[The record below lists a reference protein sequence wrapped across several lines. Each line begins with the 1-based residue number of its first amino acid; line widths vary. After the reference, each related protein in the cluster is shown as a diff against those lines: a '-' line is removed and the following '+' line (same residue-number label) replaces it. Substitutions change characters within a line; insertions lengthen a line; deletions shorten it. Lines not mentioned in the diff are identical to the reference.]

1 MIEFAHELTVWFEN
15 GTASAVFESYDKCWE
30 VAGLA
35 KQEAAYW
42 FQGAGEWIGA
52 RCVPTETLTQ
62 VPAPEMRP

>member
-15 GTASAVFESYDKCWE
+15 GTATALYPTYEACWE

-35 KQEAAYW
+35 RQEAAFLFY
-42 FQGAGEWIGA
+42 GAGEWIGA
-52 RCVPTETLTQ
+52 RCVPTQTLTQ